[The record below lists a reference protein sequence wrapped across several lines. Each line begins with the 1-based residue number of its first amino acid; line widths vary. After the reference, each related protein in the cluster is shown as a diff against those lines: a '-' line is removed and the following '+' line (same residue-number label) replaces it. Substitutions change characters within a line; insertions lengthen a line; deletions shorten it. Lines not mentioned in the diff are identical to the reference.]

1 MTFTQSIA
9 TCFKKYA
16 TFKGRASRSEFWWF
30 QLFQF
35 LISLTYTIIALSLAL
50 SGNPFSY
57 SGNILV
63 IDLIFSLIRLVL
75 FLPDIAVTCRR
86 LHDTERSGW
95 WQILPGVTLL
105 IGSILFW
112 VELLYLG
119 DGKFFASITLIA
131 ILGAYIRILI
141 WLIDP
146 SDRVENKYGPSPFFD
161 EETELDATTEETDIQ
176 SNN

>member
-16 TFKGRASRSEFWWF
+16 TFKGRASRSEYWWF
-30 QLFQF
+30 ILFVF
-35 LISLTYTIIALSLAL
+35 LVSLLLT
-50 SGNPFSY
+50 
-57 SGNILV
+57 V
-63 IDLIFSLIRLVL
+63 IDILIFGSELINKVFGLAMFIPQL
-75 FLPDIAVTCRR
+75 AATSRR
-86 LHDTERSGW
+86 LHDTDRSGW
-95 WQILPGVTLL
+95 WQILPGATLL

-131 ILGAYIRILI
+131 ILGAGIRVLI

-146 SDRVENKYGPSPFFD
+146 SDRSENKYGPSPFFD
-161 EETELDATTEETDIQ
+161 EETELDTTTEETDIQ

>member
-9 TCFKKYA
+9 TCLKKYA

-30 QLFQF
+30 ILFVF
-35 LISLTYTIIALSLAL
+35 LVSLLLT
-50 SGNPFSY
+50 
-57 SGNILV
+57 V
-63 IDLIFSLIRLVL
+63 IDILIFGSELINKVFGLAMFIPQL
-75 FLPDIAVTCRR
+75 AATSRR
-86 LHDTERSGW
+86 LHDTDRSGW
-95 WQILPGVTLL
+95 CQILPVITFL

-112 VELLYLG
+112 ISRIYLG

-131 ILGAYIRILI
+131 FLGTGIRVLI

-146 SDRVENKYGPSPFFD
+146 SDRGENKYGPSPFFD

>member
-30 QLFQF
+30 HLFQF
-35 LISLTYTIIALSLAL
+35 LASFAIVIVAVVIYAISQDMLLLLAL
-50 SGNPFSY
+50 Q
-57 SGNILV
+57 LV
-63 IDLIFSLIRLVL
+63 SWLFQLAI
-75 FLPDIAVTCRR
+75 FLPEIAVTCRR

-95 WQILPGVTLL
+95 WMILPTGTYFIGIIFVGISLLLTNDVT
-105 IGSILFW
+105 
-112 VELLYLG
+112 
-119 DGKFFASITLIA
+119 FFAVVTLIA
-131 ILGAYIRILI
+131 TLGASICVLI

-146 SDRVENKYGPSPFFD
+146 SDRGENKYGPSPFFD
-161 EETELDATTEETDIQ
+161 EETESDTTTEETDIQ

>member
-35 LISLTYTIIALSLAL
+35 LASFAIVIVAVVIYAISQDMLLNLAL
-50 SGNPFSY
+50 Q
-57 SGNILV
+57 LV
-63 IDLIFSLIRLVL
+63 SWLFQLAI
-75 FLPDIAVTCRR
+75 FLPEIAVTCRR

-95 WQILPGVTLL
+95 WMILPTGTYFIGIIFVGISLLLTNDVT
-105 IGSILFW
+105 
-112 VELLYLG
+112 
-119 DGKFFASITLIA
+119 FFAVVTLIA
-131 ILGAYIRILI
+131 TLGASICVLI

-146 SDRVENKYGPSPFFD
+146 SDRGENKYGPSPFFD

>member
-30 QLFQF
+30 QLFKF
-35 LISLTYTIIALSLAL
+35 LIFLTIFIIALSLAF

-63 IDLIFSLIRLVL
+63 IDLIFSFIRLVL

-95 WQILPGVTLL
+95 WQILPVITFL

-112 VELLYLG
+112 ISRIYRG

-131 ILGAYIRILI
+131 FFGTGIRVLI

-146 SDRVENKYGPSPFFD
+146 SDRGENKYGPSPFFD
-161 EETELDATTEETDIQ
+161 EETESDTTTEETDIQ